1 MKTGGYGPFFP
12 FKIEMGS
19 IEKLGCKGKNRR
31 KSQRFDRRPM
41 ANTKENLELVERKPG
56 LEQG

>member
-31 KSQRFDRRPM
+31 KSQ
-41 ANTKENLELVERKPG
+41 TKIRQKAYGEYKGESRASRKKTG
-56 LEQG
+56 A